1 MINDNKNEPELQI
14 NLEADKEQ
22 IYINADKNGLLLLKS
37 MIDSLI
43 EKDECDHVHLM
54 TEKWGGSGLTSNEIV
69 PNTSIVNHLKISVWK
84 K

>member
-1 MINDNKNEPELQI
+1 MINNNKNEPELQI
-14 NLEADKEQ
+14 NLDADKEQ

-43 EKDECDHVHLM
+43 EKDGCDHVHLM
-54 TEKWGGSGLTSNEIV
+54 TEKWGGPGLTSNEIV
-69 PNTSIVNHLKISVWK
+69 PNTSIINHLKISIWK